1 MGRLFKQYLEE
12 DYGPKFACAQC
23 NADVATYSDL
33 IWEGFM
39 GAQEPAYLFDNAMNL
54 QPTSVTRQ
62 EVLSSGTYELAD
74 VSCRHCATALGWLYL
89 SSSKEEQRYK
99 EGKVLLAQSLLR
111 RTCPG
116 REDSVSSSEL
126 ANIPGLRA
134 TAISSA
140 AAMAAAVRFAQEIG
154 QRQAQLEAEQQQQQQ
169 DEEGARQQLQALV
182 REGQHQMTEQEE
194 EEARLQPEEQGQSSL
209 QQQVHAVAQEQR
221 WALGHENTGEVAG
234 LTPEQLQQLLHA
246 RLELAQQSEHLVQ
259 QQRRDLLFLR
269 QQEERALQQRE
280 AAQQLQQQQGQG
292 QGQDQPRRQHRA
304 GGGACCKGRSSR
316 DAGQCF
322 SASRQPLR
330 RCWQSRSWAICTRS
344 GSSSLGGS
352 CCTISRQRLRSKGM
366 SGAPTRLCGGG
377 PRSSHRGWNMKASK
391 AVGPTPLPGCIVE
404 PCVSPLGKLQPAP
417 GLHS

>member
-304 GGGACCKGRSSR
+304 GGGGVLQRSQLQRRGAVLFGEPTAIAALLAEQELGDLHQEWQQQLGRQLLHHQQAAAAQQGHVRGADTIVWWRPPQQSQGLEYE
-316 DAGQCF
+316 GQ
-322 SASRQPLR
+322 Q
-330 RCWQSRSWAICTRS
+330 
-344 GSSSLGGS
+344 G
-352 CCTISRQRLRSKGM
+352 
-366 SGAPTRLCGGG
+366 SGAD
-377 PRSSHRGWNMKASK
+377 
-391 AVGPTPLPGCIVE
+391 TP
-404 PCVSPLGKLQPAP
+404 P
-417 GLHS
+417 GLHC